1 MAVKSYITLGL
12 DIRNRKFRSD
22 RKFRLQP
29 EEQLRDH
36 QDELVLHQV
45 AETGFGFLSFDFSA
59 GCEVTMLENTF
70 VAP

>member
-1 MAVKSYITLGL
+1 MTLAP
-12 DIRNRKFRSD
+12 DVRNRKFWSD

-45 AETGFGFLSFDFSA
+45 AEKGFGFLSFDFSA
-59 GCEVTMLENTF
+59 GCEVTMLKNTF